1 MRRTGIFAAALVLAV
16 AVGCNK
22 GNETTKADG
31 STVGTAG
38 RAENA
43 ISSGDRD
50 FVRDVAAMNI
60 AEVDLARL
68 ATERGAGA
76 DVKEYAQ
83 MMLNDHPAAGDKL
96 KAFAAQRGI
105 EVPITADDK
114 ARDDREKLAAK
125 TGIEFDREFADK
137 MVDSHQAFVDK
148 LASRIDRDTITKTT
162 IEKDNAPDAKVKAT
176 AVMPEKSDDANTFA
190 LNQWAAETYPVAY
203 AHLEAAKALRDGVK
217 KRATN

>member
-22 GNETTKADG
+22 GPETPKADG

-38 RAENA
+38 KSDSG

-60 AEVDLARL
+60 AEIDLARL
-68 ATERGAGA
+68 ASEKAAGA
-76 DVKEYAQ
+76 DVKEFAR

-96 KAFAAQRGI
+96 KAFATQRGI
-105 EVPITADDK
+105 EVPIAADEK
-114 ARDDREKLAAK
+114 GRDQREKLAAK
-125 TGIEFDREFADK
+125 TGLEFDREYAEL
-137 MVDSHQAFVDK
+137 MVNAHQDFVDK
-148 LASRIDRDTITKTT
+148 LASRIDRDTITKATV
-162 IEKDNAPDAKVKAT
+162 EKDNAPDAKVKAQ

-203 AHLEAAKALRDGVK
+203 AHLQAAKDLREGLK
-217 KRATN
+217 KRSTN

>member
-1 MRRTGIFAAALVLAV
+1 MRTTGIFAAALILAA

-31 STVGTAG
+31 SAVGTAG
-38 RAENA
+38 RADSA

-50 FVRDVAAMNI
+50 FVRDVAAMNM
-60 AEVDLARL
+60 AEMDLARL
-68 ATERGAGA
+68 ASEKAAGA
-76 DVKEYAQ
+76 DVKEYAR

-96 KAFAAQRGI
+96 KAFATQRGI
-105 EVPITADDK
+105 EIPVTAEDK
-114 ARDDREKLAAK
+114 GRDQREKLAEK
-125 TGIEFDREFADK
+125 TGIEFDREYAEI
-137 MVDSHQAFVDK
+137 MVNSHQDFVDK
-148 LASRIDRDTITKTT
+148 LASRIDRDTITTAT
-162 IEKDNAPDAKVKAT
+162 VEKNNAPDAKVKAQ

-217 KRATN
+217 KRSTN

>member
-1 MRRTGIFAAALVLAV
+1 MRTTGIFAAALILAA

-31 STVGTAG
+31 SAVGTAG
-38 RAENA
+38 RADSA

-50 FVRDVAAMNI
+50 FVRDVAAMNM
-60 AEVDLARL
+60 AEMDLARL
-68 ATERGAGA
+68 ASEKAAGA
-76 DVKEYAQ
+76 DVKEYAR

-96 KAFAAQRGI
+96 KAFATQRGI
-105 EVPITADDK
+105 EVPVTAEDK
-114 ARDDREKLAAK
+114 GREQREKLAEK
-125 TGIEFDREFADK
+125 TGIEFDREYAEI
-137 MVDSHQAFVDK
+137 MVNSHQDFVDK
-148 LASRIDRDTITKTT
+148 LASRIDRDTITTAT
-162 IEKDNAPDAKVKAT
+162 VEKNNAPDAKVKAQ

-217 KRATN
+217 KRSTN